1 MNNMPEISRQPAC
14 DWASRI
20 QIHGTLFKKPFGHQ
34 SNKWSKRFFLVK
46 DGFLMYY
53 ADNEKKEFTKRTYF
67 NIHPKGIVPLGECE
81 FKTVNDA
88 VHPFCIQIS
97 SAEING
103 QLVLALESDYERSKW
118 MELMEQSRR
127 VTWKNHT
134 LGEEMIRQLE
144 NQGLQMAREKQD
156 YFDRLQSE
164 VCALSEER
172 ERAEELERINQE
184 LEKERQK
191 LEKFTQDIREEY
203 EKIRD
208 ELEETVDTMRML
220 DDDRQQLSET
230 LKTQYDQLQG
240 LAMEKE
246 RVESEMKHKEQVASK
261 EKNDLSQATTELSS
275 KLKEIEMK
283 TDSLLKE
290 KAEAESRLKENEEKA
305 SQLEEEKQNFS
316 EHAQELQSTIKDLV
330 TQKEITEKELREE
343 IRARLSAETKL
354 QEAERSLKILERAV
368 ADKTNNIED
377 DVKEEMTFNV
387 QKLKQFFEDL
397 AAEAKLS
404 ADQPIIMK
412 NAVCARK
419 TMARRAKTM
428 KFTNRKRSSRNRPLT
443 MCLKSEGSVK
453 PSIGIK
459 RSVTSVDRSTRDRL
473 FSDQEPKSPDSVL
486 YEEHL

>member
-1 MNNMPEISRQPAC
+1 MNNMPEISRQPVC

-88 VHPFCIQIS
+88 AHPFCIQIS
-97 SAEING
+97 SDEING

-118 MELMEQSRR
+118 IELMEQSRR

-134 LGEEMIRQLE
+134 LAEEMIRQLE
-144 NQGLQMAREKQD
+144 NQGLQMMREKQD

-164 VCALSEER
+164 VSALSEER

-191 LEKFTQDIREEY
+191 LEKFTQDIKEEY

-208 ELEETVDTMRML
+208 ELEETMDTMRML

-230 LKTQYDQLQG
+230 IETQQDQLQVQTVMARIMMRF
-240 LAMEKE
+240 AMLHAFT
-246 RVESEMKHKEQVASK
+246 VTIS
-261 EKNDLSQATTELSS
+261 LSACCF
-275 KLKEIEMK
+275 
-283 TDSLLKE
+283 
-290 KAEAESRLKENEEKA
+290 RLKENEEKT

-354 QEAERSLKILERAV
+354 QEAERSLKILEHAV
-368 ADKTNNIED
+368 AEKTNNID
-377 DVKEEMTFNV
+377 DEVKEEMTFNV
-387 QKLKQFFEDL
+387 QKLRQFFEDL

-428 KFTNRKRSSRNRPLT
+428 KFTNRKRSSSFDSPKGNRPLT
-443 MCLKSEGSVK
+443 MCLKPDDSAK
-453 PSIGIK
+453 PSSAKPSGIR
-459 RSVTSVDRSTRDRL
+459 RSQTSVDRSTRDRL
-473 FSDQEPKSPDSVL
+473 FSDKEPITSDSVL
-486 YEEHL
+486 YEEHM